1 MQRVYVV
8 THPEASHHVDG
19 LVGGWH
25 DSHLTDRGLAQAEK
39 IARFLRAAIPVESR
53 VQLVSS
59 DLSRTAQTAAA
70 VGSAMGVE
78 TEFDAYLREKSYGD
92 AEGRPQAWLE
102 ERFIFPPVEGE
113 RLEHDEGIEGA
124 ETKRE
129 WIERAYAAVARIER
143 VDVEHRVI
151 VTHGGTANWVIAAWM
166 RIPAA
171 ACDYAAFRLPSG
183 SVTVLEEDDR
193 FHNRTLVTLG
203 KQDF

>member
-78 TEFDAYLREKSYGD
+78 TEFDADLREKSYG
-92 AEGRPQAWLE
+92 
-102 ERFIFPPVEGE
+102 
-113 RLEHDEGIEGA
+113 
-124 ETKRE
+124 
-129 WIERAYAAVARIER
+129 VA
-143 VDVEHRVI
+143 
-151 VTHGGTANWVIAAWM
+151 
-166 RIPAA
+166 
-171 ACDYAAFRLPSG
+171 
-183 SVTVLEEDDR
+183 
-193 FHNRTLVTLG
+193 
-203 KQDF
+203 